1 MKKIVYLFIVGILLL
16 SLLACG
22 SEIRQEPESKQDP
35 ENGTLDQI
43 EKTSSETE
51 TSGTEKTS
59 SGAKDSLVHE
69 LGIQVTG
76 EDGQHIVFRLND
88 SPAANALY
96 EQLPLTIA
104 VEDYSHNEKIFY
116 PPNELNTNDTPLA
129 RGSSGTLAYYAP
141 WGDVVLF
148 YGEFDGA
155 GGLYELGE
163 AVSGADRIE
172 SLSGEIQL
180 DIVNGA
186 YGKSSLSHK

>member
-22 SEIRQEPESKQDP
+22 SQIRQEPDSR
-35 ENGTLDQI
+35 NVDQI

-59 SGAKDSLVHE
+59 SETKTSGTEKTSSGAKDSLVNE
-69 LGIQVTG
+69 LRMQVKG
-76 EDGQHIVFRLND
+76 EDGQNIVFRLND

-96 EQLPLTIA
+96 EQLPLTIP

-163 AVSGADRIE
+163 AVSGTDRIE
-172 SLSGEIQL
+172 SLTGEIQ
-180 DIVNGA
+180 INTINGA
-186 YGKSSLSHK
+186 

>member
-22 SEIRQEPESKQDP
+22 SQIRQEPESR
-35 ENGTLDQI
+35 TLDPI
-43 EKTSSETE
+43 EKTSSETK
-51 TSGTEKTS
+51 TSGTEQTS
-59 SGAKDSLVHE
+59 SEVKDSLVHE
-69 LGIQVTG
+69 LRIQVTG
-76 EDGQHIVFRLND
+76 EDGQHIIFRLND

-96 EQLPLTIA
+96 EQLPLTIP

-163 AVSGADRIE
+163 AVSGTDRIE
-172 SLSGEIQL
+172 SLTGEIQ
-180 DIVNGA
+180 INTINGE
-186 YGKSSLSHK
+186 

>member
-1 MKKIVYLFIVGILLL
+1 ML

-22 SEIRQEPESKQDP
+22 SEIRQEPESKQEP

-96 EQLPLTIA
+96 EQLPLTIP

-129 RGSSGTLAYYAP
+129 KGSSGTLAYYAP

-148 YGEFDGA
+148 YGAFDGA

-172 SLSGEIQL
+172 SLSGEIQINTINGEL
-180 DIVNGA
+180 D
-186 YGKSSLSHK
+186 KSSLSHK